1 MRGKNKIE
9 ELTTEWY
16 GFQVVS
22 CLVHAVMAF
31 FGSGLFAVFT
41 VPLVLVFG
49 VVGLLITWAIGALLI
64 RKSQLTRI
72 ILLVLSPI
80 AIVLSGVGLYQ
91 LVVGPWSLGMIITGL
106 LGLGALYMYVN
117 SFLTL
122 MHKDVRAYFG

>member
-1 MRGKNKIE
+1 MSGKTKIQ

-31 FGSGLFAVFT
+31 FGSGLFAVVT

-49 VVGLLITWAIGALLI
+49 VVGLLITWGIGALLI
-64 RKSQLTRI
+64 RKSQVTRI

-80 AIVLSGVGLYQ
+80 IVVLGCVGMYNM
-91 LVVGPWSLGMIITGL
+91 VMGPWSL
-106 LGLGALYMYVN
+106 
-117 SFLTL
+117 
-122 MHKDVRAYFG
+122 